1 VNIIADRL
9 SRLAFVTVVVVAASG
24 LAACGRKGQLDPPPG
39 TALTSPSPVAQRPS
53 LGEQGDSLGPSP
65 NQEPRARPQVVAQPG
80 ATGSSQ
86 PPGPQKSFFL
96 DFLLGK

>member
-9 SRLAFVTVVVVAASG
+9 SRLAFVAVVVVAASG
-24 LAACGRKGQLDPPPG
+24 LAACGRKGPLDPPPG

-53 LGEQGDSLGPSP
+53 LGEQSDSLGPSP
-65 NQEPRARPQVVAQPG
+65 TQEPRARSQPA
-80 ATGSSQ
+80 ATASSQ
-86 PPGPQKSFFL
+86 PPAPPKSFFL